1 MADFALD
8 LLKLTPVEDSMVM
21 SPLSL
26 VAALSVLESG
36 AGGTTKNQ
44 IAEALRRK
52 SGNDVPELIRQLAAA
67 DGVLMAV
74 ATKFYLADSTTL
86 HEEYNNK
93 VSKNFDVTAERL
105 NFRDQQLTVQ
115 VPFIIFYFCRFVT
128 VNSFVS
134 DTTRGMLKKLL
145 SDDFSAPDMKAFLV
159 NAVYFKGQWA
169 DRFSEDS
176 TQRDVFH
183 GIKGDREESFMN
195 KNKMK
200 KCRYNVADGVDILA
214 LPYK

>member
-1 MADFALD
+1 
-8 LLKLTPVEDSMVM
+8 T
-21 SPLSL
+21 
-26 VAALSVLESG
+26 
-36 AGGTTKNQ
+36 
-44 IAEALRRK
+44 
-52 SGNDVPELIRQLAAA
+52 GNDVPELIRQLAAA

-86 HEEYNNK
+86 HEEYNNT

-115 VPFIIFYFCRFVT
+115 T

-134 DTTRGMLKKLL
+134 DATRGMLKKLL

-176 TQRDVFH
+176 TQKDVFH
-183 GIKGDREESFMN
+183 GIKGDREVRIN
-195 KNKMK
+195 V
-200 KCRYNVADGVDILA
+200 YNLS
-214 LPYK
+214 